1 MIKEQKINQTNHKN
15 QLNQGSDKGDMS
27 KKRKNKI
34 SECCDILD
42 NLRVPINDEIRQT
55 MQGNIPYYG
64 ANGIQGYINK
74 YIFDED
80 LILLAEDGGNF
91 EEYHTRPIAYKIS
104 GKSWVNNHAHILRA
118 KQEFNQDY
126 IFYSLVHKDI
136 TKYLNSGTRS
146 KLNKSELEKIEIVFP
161 ETKAK
166 EDKIARFLS
175 TCDAI
180 IEKTQSAIA
189 KYKAIKQ
196 GMLQDLFTRGIDP
209 NTNKL
214 RPRYQDAP
222 ELYKESK
229 LGCIPR
235 EWDCDSIDNL
245 TDKVGSGV
253 TPTGGS
259 EVYKTQGILFLRSQN
274 ILFGK
279 LSLNDVAFIS
289 KEIDEV
295 MENSRVK
302 PFDVLLNITGA
313 SIGRSAFFPEE
324 LTNANVN
331 QHVCIIRF
339 KKSSKSLAV
348 FASEYL
354 NTDFGQRQMYKAM
367 AVGNREG
374 LNYQQIKAFNFPD
387 IKNQKELEKI
397 ASIIENI
404 NHKLQTEQTYLQKM
418 QMVKKG
424 LMEDLLSGKK
434 QVLVK
439 NEIEENE
446 SKISE

>member
-1 MIKEQKINQTNHKN
+1 MNR
-15 QLNQGSDKGDMS
+15 
-27 KKRKNKI
+27 KRKNKI

-146 KLNKSELEKIEIVFP
+146 KLNKSELEKIEIDFP
-161 ETKAK
+161 ETKGE
-166 EDKIARFLS
+166 EDKMAKILS
-175 TCDAI
+175 TADAV
-180 IEKTQSAIA
+180 IEKTQAAIA

-196 GMLQDLFTRGIDP
+196 GMLQDLFTRGIDL

-229 LGCIPR
+229 LGMIPR
-235 EWDCDSIDNL
+235 EWEDKIVDDIAKVNGRVGWKGYTVADLRDFGPLALGATHIDKENKLDL
-245 TDKVGSGV
+245 TNPIHLSMEKYIESPEIMVQFGDLLIVQRGTIGKIVVIDKQIGEATINPS
-253 TPTGGS
+253 
-259 EVYKTQGILFLRSQN
+259 
-274 ILFGK
+274 
-279 LSLNDVAFIS
+279 
-289 KEIDEV
+289 
-295 MENSRVK
+295 M
-302 PFDVLLNITGA
+302 VLLNSIRINNFFLYYQLCSFIGQLQIELLTTQTGVPMI
-313 SIGRSAFFPEE
+313 SQE
-324 LTNANVN
+324 
-331 QHVCIIRF
+331 
-339 KKSSKSLAV
+339 
-348 FASEYL
+348 
-354 NTDFGQRQMYKAM
+354 
-367 AVGNREG
+367 
-374 LNYQQIKAFNFPD
+374 QIK
-387 IKNQKELEKI
+387 
-397 ASIIENI
+397 NI
-404 NHKLQTEQTYLQKM
+404 NLIVPKNPKETDAIAERLKNIDAILDNEKSYLQKM
-418 QMVKKG
+418 QSIKKG

-434 QVLVK
+434 QVKVNEELVK
-439 NEIEENE
+439 QNEN
-446 SKISE
+446 

>member
-1 MIKEQKINQTNHKN
+1 MNRK
-15 QLNQGSDKGDMS
+15 S
-27 KKRKNKI
+27 KNKI

-64 ANGIQGYINK
+64 ANGIQGYIDK

-80 LILLAEDGGNF
+80 LILLAEDGGNY

-118 KQEFNQDY
+118 KQEFNQDF

-146 KLNKSELEKIEIVFP
+146 KLNKSELEKIEIDFP
-161 ETKAK
+161 ETKGE
-166 EDKIARFLS
+166 EDKIAKILS
-175 TCDAI
+175 TADAVL
-180 IEKTQSAIA
+180 EKTQIAIA

-196 GMLQDLFTRGIDP
+196 GMLQDLFTRGIDIT
-209 NTNKL
+209 TNKL
-214 RPRYQDAP
+214 RPRYEDAP
-222 ELYKESK
+222 GLYKESK
-229 LGCIPR
+229 LGMIPR
-235 EWDCDSIDNL
+235 EWDCDSINNL
-245 TDKVGSGV
+245 TDKVGSGI

-259 EVYKTQGILFLRSQN
+259 EVYKSQGILFLRSQN
-274 ILFGK
+274 ILYGK
-279 LSLNDVAFIS
+279 LSLNDVAFIP
-289 KEIDEV
+289 KEIDEI

-302 PFDVLLNITGA
+302 PFDILLNITGA
-313 SIGRSAFFPEE
+313 SIGRCAFFPEE
-324 LTNANVN
+324 LVNANVN

-339 KKSSKSLAV
+339 KNPSKSLAI

-374 LNYQQIKAFNFPD
+374 LNYQQIKAFNFPEV
-387 IKNQKELEKI
+387 INTIELKRI
-397 ASIIENI
+397 ASIIDSLN
-404 NHKLQTEQTYLQKM
+404 NKLQTEQTYFQKM
-418 QMVKKG
+418 QCLKKG
-424 LMEDLLSGKK
+424 LMEDLLSGRK
-434 QVLVK
+434 QVKAAEELVTQS
-439 NEIEENE
+439 EN
-446 SKISE
+446 